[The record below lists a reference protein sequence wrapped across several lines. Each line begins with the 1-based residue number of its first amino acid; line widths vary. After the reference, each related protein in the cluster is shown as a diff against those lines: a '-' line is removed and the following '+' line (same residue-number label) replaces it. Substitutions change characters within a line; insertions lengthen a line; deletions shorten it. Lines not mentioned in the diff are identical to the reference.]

1 MRWIAALRRLCLGA
15 LLSALAGV
23 TPAAAQIVTMKADL
37 WCPYNC
43 EPDSDRPGFAVDIAR
58 AVFGPAG
65 YTVEYSV
72 LPWARTLDSVRAGE
86 TTIAIGATAGDVADR
101 GLIVGKEPIG
111 LQRNALAMRK
121 DAAFAYSGPDSLRDR
136 RLGAILGYSYDD
148 AIDAHIAAHKGTDA
162 VQLIGGDDALQQ
174 NIRKLLAGRVDA
186 VVDSVDVLRYAVV
199 RAGQTERVS
208 LVEIGEPSAI
218 YLAFSRANPDAP
230 ELIRKLDEGIA
241 AMRRDGRLAAILGRY
256 GAMDWAV
263 GF

>member
-1 MRWIAALRRLCLGA
+1 MNWIASLCRLCPGA
-15 LLSALAGV
+15 LALALALS
-23 TPAAAQIVTMKADL
+23 TPSAAQVVSMKADL

-43 EPDSDRPGFAVDIAR
+43 APDSERPGFAVEIAR
-58 AVFGPAG
+58 EVFGPAG
-65 YTVEYSV
+65 YTVEYTV

-101 GLIVGKEPIG
+101 GLVVGREPIG
-111 LQRNALAMRK
+111 VQRNALAMRK
-121 DAAFAYSGPDSLRDR
+121 DATFAYAGPDSLRDR
-136 RLGAILGYSYDD
+136 RLGAILGYSYDE

-186 VVDSVDVLRYAVV
+186 VIDSVDVLRYAIISA
-199 RAGQTERVS
+199 RQTDRVA

-218 YLAFSRANPDAP
+218 YLAFSRNNPDAP
-230 ELIRKLDEGIA
+230 ALIQRLDDGIA
-241 AMRRDGRLAAILGRY
+241 AMRRDGRLATILARY
-256 GAMDWAV
+256 GAMDWAA